1 MIKQYGISEIKSI
14 SSEKERHIEN
24 IRLKGYTI
32 LPSVIPQEYIEQC
45 IPKIEHIYEKQKLEF
60 GEDNL
65 KAISELDV
73 VRLPLAYDETF
84 LAFIHQAVIMDILQA
99 IFQNKFILHLQNAI
113 INRPQTE
120 HHQTSW
126 HRDIP
131 YQEYTTSKPIALNV
145 LYCLSPF
152 NAQTGAT
159 KILPYSHLRENF
171 PSIEFAEHH
180 AVYVEA
186 NAGDA
191 VIFDS
196 WLYHR
201 ASVNTSDIVRYGLN
215 HVFTLPIL
223 KQQIDIPKAM
233 KGKYNDT
240 EPLKTL
246 LGYTFETPESVGDFR
261 KNRLVK
267 WQNL

>member
-1 MIKQYGISEIKSI
+1 MIKQYGISEIKSTT
-14 SSEKERHIEN
+14 SEKEKHCES
-24 IRLKGYTI
+24 IRLKGYTLI
-32 LPSVIPQEYIEQC
+32 PSVIHQEHIKPYTQ
-45 IPKIEHIYEKQKLEF
+45 KIEHIYEKQKLEF

-73 VRLPLAYDETF
+73 VRLPLVYDESFLTF
-84 LAFIHQAVIMDILQA
+84 INQPVILDILQA
-99 IFQNKFILHLQNAI
+99 IFQNQFILHLQNAI
-113 INRPQTE
+113 INRPKTE

-131 YQEYTTSKPIALNV
+131 YQEYTTSKPIAINV
-145 LYCLSPF
+145 FYCLSPF

-159 KILPYSHLRENF
+159 KILPYSHLKETF

-186 NAGDA
+186 NPGDV

-223 KQQIDIPKAM
+223 KQQIDIPKALN
-233 KGKYNDT
+233 GKHSET

-246 LGYTFETPESVGDFR
+246 LGYTFQTPESVVDFR
-261 KNRLVK
+261 RRRFIKL
-267 WQNL
+267 Q